1 MPHIR
6 DKARLGDMVIIS
18 LNSAV
23 LVAYRKILIYNKYI
37 DRIIYT

>member
-6 DKARLGDMVIIS
+6 DKTRFRIMEIIL

-23 LVAYRKILIYNKYI
+23 LVAYRKILIYNKHI
-37 DRIIYT
+37 DRIFYT